1 MGKFLDALDKSK
13 YADNTI
19 VVLWGD
25 HGWHLGEKEHWRKMA
40 LWEDSTR
47 TPLIIYQP
55 NKIKNNSIVDTPISF
70 IDIYPTLIDMC
81 GLPPKKDDIDGKS
94 FFQLLKNPTQNWDKP
109 VLMTFGEGNHAVRTN
124 RWRYIQYYDGT
135 NELYDHNND
144 PNEWIN
150 ISGNKKYIN
159 IIEEL
164 RQHIPKK
171 EKAQLISH
179 NNMASEL
186 IRR

>member
-1 MGKFLDALDKSK
+1 
-13 YADNTI
+13 
-19 VVLWGD
+19 
-25 HGWHLGEKEHWRKMA
+25 
-40 LWEDSTR
+40 
-47 TPLIIYQP
+47 
-55 NKIKNNSIVDTPISF
+55 
-70 IDIYPTLIDMC
+70 
-81 GLPPKKDDIDGKS
+81 
-94 FFQLLKNPTQNWDKP
+94 
-109 VLMTFGEGNHAVRTN
+109 MTFGEGNHAVRTN

-135 NELYDHNND
+135 NELYDHKND